1 MEDKAHERAADH
13 RIFQD
18 ILNQNENRD
27 LAAPEQFQNHD
38 RRYVVD
44 RNHDRHHHR
53 RQQCSLLTEHA
64 GCQRNAEQDEI
75 AAVNRLDDNA
85 APLIFLYQ
93 TRNHSKQN
101 RLQKQHADNGDC
113 HQTQI

>member
-1 MEDKAHERAADH
+1 MEDKAHECAADH

-18 ILNQNENRD
+18 ILNQNGNRD

-85 APLIFLYQ
+85 SSGVFLYDL
-93 TRNHSKQN
+93 RNDHDQERFHDPPAKAA
-101 RLQKQHADNGDC
+101 R
-113 HQTQI
+113 